1 MSNYETWNRVKD
13 IIEKRCI
20 DARNLSEQR
29 CEELRAISP
38 ELSEIDRELR
48 GTGMRIFQAMK
59 TPGGVDAVKER
70 NLELNAKRRQV
81 IRSLGYP
88 EDYTD
93 VKYTCSVCNDSGFL
107 ENMKMCN
114 CMKKLIVTENIRES
128 GMGRLIE
135 QQSFDNFRLDA
146 YKNDPDTYSAME
158 YAVRVAKAYAE
169 GFGSKYKGKN
179 LLFIGKTGTGKTH
192 LSTSIAKVVIEQ
204 GFAVLYDSAQN
215 IIDAFETDKFKS
227 GYGYSEPVAGKYLE
241 CDLLIL
247 DDLGTEFATPF
258 AVSCLYNL
266 ITTRMNKGLSTL
278 ISTNLSAEELTR
290 RYDDRIYSRIVGKDY
305 ATVNFKGSDYRLFG
319 GK

>member
-1 MSNYETWNRVKD
+1 MSNYETWNKVKD

-20 DARNLSEQR
+20 DARNLSERR
-29 CEELRAISP
+29 CEELHAISP
-38 ELSEIDRELR
+38 EILEIDLELR
-48 GTGMRIFQAMK
+48 GTGMRIFKAMK

-70 NLELNAKRRQV
+70 NLELNAKRREL
-81 IRSLGYP
+81 IRALGYP

-93 VKYTCSVCNDSGFL
+93 VKYTCANCNDSGFL
-107 ENMKMCN
+107 PDMKMCA
-114 CMKKLIVTENIRES
+114 CMKKLIVSENIKES

-135 QQSFDNFRLDA
+135 EQCFDNFRLDA
-146 YKNDPDTYSAME
+146 YKNDPDAYTLME

-179 LLFIGKTGTGKTH
+179 LLLIGKTGTGKTH
-192 LSTSIAKVVIEQ
+192 ISTSIARVVIEQ
-204 GFAVLYDSAQN
+204 GFSVLYDSAQN

-227 GYGYSEPVAGKYLE
+227 GYGYSDPVAEKYLE

-247 DDLGTEFATPF
+247 DDLGTEFSTPF

-266 ITTRMNKGLSTL
+266 ITTRRNKGLSTI
-278 ISTNLSAEELTR
+278 ISTNLSADELAK
-290 RYDDRIYSRIVGKDY
+290 RYDDRIYSRIVGQDY
-305 ATVNFKGSDYRLFG
+305 TSVYFKGNDYRLFR